1 MTAVAKADERDERAR
16 QKEAEHFLRGR
27 LTYGKWR
34 VYGSVAA
41 GLARTVVVIVE
52 VFAIASALSG
62 VLIRGESL
70 SGVSGW
76 LWLLVAAI
84 ALKAALGFLFERL
97 GASGALAVQRGL
109 REEILD
115 GLLVR
120 GSSGIPPAA
129 ATTTSFAE
137 QADKLEGYYARFL
150 PLAALGGLSPLVM
163 LAVIFPVNWVVGAI
177 LAISAPLIPLYMAL
191 VGLGAETVSRKQFD
205 SLRRLSGYF
214 LDRLQGLPTL
224 RRLGYAEREPE
235 NIAAASE
242 QLKERTLSVLKVA
255 FLSSTVLEFFATFS
269 IAIAATYVGLT
280 LLGWISFGAGGMD
293 LREGLFLLLLAPAYY
308 QPLRAFAAAY
318 HDRADAIA
326 AVDDL
331 APLTELN
338 NQNNDTQPRS
348 TAYGET
354 PRSVAVELR
363 SAGVRYPGRSGAA
376 LEGVDL
382 SLRPGDS
389 LALAGP
395 SGGGKSTLL
404 GVVAG
409 QVSLTEGEAL
419 VDGVGVAEHEP
430 ESLRRLAAWVGQSP
444 YLFPGTLAENIALGQ
459 PEKSRAQVE
468 AAAIKARVME
478 FAERLPRGLDTGIGE
493 RGEGLSGGEAQRVAL
508 ARAFLKD
515 APLVLLDEPSANLDE
530 ETEAELAATIS
541 ALIRG
546 RTALIAA
553 HRGPLAALCDEA
565 LRLEDGVPS
574 EATHAL

>member
-1 MTAVAKADERDERAR
+1 MTATSERDERVR
-16 QKEAEHFLRGR
+16 QKEAERFLRDR
-27 LTYGKWR
+27 LAYGKWR

-41 GLARTVVVIVE
+41 GLARTLLVIVE
-52 VFAIASALSG
+52 VFAVASALSG
-62 VLIRGESL
+62 VLIGGESL

-76 LWLLVAAI
+76 LWLLAAAI
-84 ALKAALGFLFERL
+84 ALKAALSFLSERL

-115 GLLVR
+115 KLLVR
-120 GSSGIPPAA
+120 GSSGLPAA
-129 ATTTSFAE
+129 APTTTAFIE
-137 QADKLEGYYARFL
+137 QVDKLDGYYARFL

-191 VGLGAETVSRKQFD
+191 VGMGAETVSRKQFD

-224 RRLGYAEREPE
+224 RRLGYAEREPD

-269 IAIAATYVGLT
+269 IAIAATYVGLA
-280 LLGWISFGAGGMD
+280 LLGWIGFGAGGMD
-293 LREGLFLLLLAPAYY
+293 LREGLFLLLLAPAYF
-308 QPLRAFAAAY
+308 QPLRNFASAY

-326 AVDDL
+326 AAEDL
-331 APLTELN
+331 APLADSN
-338 NQNNDTQPRS
+338 NQNNDTCPRS
-348 TAYGET
+348 SFRT
-354 PRSVAVELR
+354 PSEAPSSVAVELR
-363 SAGVRYPGRSGAA
+363 SSEVRYPGRGRAA
-376 LEGVDL
+376 LEDA
-382 SLRPGDS
+382 SLRLEPGGS
-389 LALAGP
+389 LALVGP

-409 QVSLTEGEAL
+409 QVALTRGEAF
-419 VDGVGVAEHEP
+419 VDGVSVAEREP
-430 ESLRRLAAWVGQSP
+430 ESLRRLVAWVGQSP

-459 PEKSRAQVE
+459 PEKSRGQVE
-468 AAAIKARVME
+468 AAAEKARVME
-478 FAERLPRGLDTGIGE
+478 FAELLTEGLDAEIGE
-493 RGEGLSGGEAQRVAL
+493 RGGGLSGGEAQRVAL

-530 ETEAELAATIS
+530 TTEAEIAHTIS
-541 ALIRG
+541 ELIRG
-546 RTALIAA
+546 RTAIIAT
-553 HRGPLAALCDEA
+553 HRGPLAALCEKT
-565 LRLEDGVPS
+565 LRLEDGVP
-574 EATHAL
+574 TGVKHAL